1 MEAEEYSDKLEDEID
16 NREAELQELQEDKED
31 LDSGYTP
38 ESNVKDSFLKFFR
51 DILKSKDSIKTA
63 FFNKAEV
70 GKPQY
75 TINGGSDLVEL
86 CNVNGLPEVA
96 DYFRNLNEN
105 TARASMGRDGAFMTT
120 TITRK
125 SETKKSR
132 SGGSWDEKKK
142 GIFGFGKKKEGDD

>member
-1 MEAEEYSDKLEDEID
+1 MDEEDYAEKLDDEIER
-16 NREAELQELQEDKED
+16 RETELNELQEDKD
-31 LDSGYTP
+31 DIDSGYTP

-70 GKPQY
+70 GKPSY
-75 TINGGSDLVEL
+75 TINGASDLVEICEL
-86 CNVNGLPEVA
+86 NQLPEVA
-96 DYFRNLNEN
+96 KYFRAVNEN

-125 SETKKSR
+125 SETKKSK
-132 SGGSWDEKKK
+132 SSGSWDEKKR
-142 GIFGFGKKKEGDD
+142 GILGFGKKPQDGG